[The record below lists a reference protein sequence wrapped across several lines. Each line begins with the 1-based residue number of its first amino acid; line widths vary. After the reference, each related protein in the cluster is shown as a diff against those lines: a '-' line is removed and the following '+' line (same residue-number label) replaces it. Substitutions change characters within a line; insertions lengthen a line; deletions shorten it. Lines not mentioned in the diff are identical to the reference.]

1 MSSDRNVRLET
12 HRFLIESL
20 DLSDSRTSPDIPMP
34 LVYSDDALDCL
45 SMVCRCVSYITKM
58 PPGQPNDGALAAA
71 DLLSRRAS
79 VLFDTRTY
87 DVAGAAVVRALR
99 EDDWTVQELLIPDRP
114 DGGSPVCDTATHAD
128 VIGRMHPA
136 DMVLAAGS
144 GVVNDLGKWAA
155 FDAGVPY
162 VSFATAASMN
172 GYTAANVAATVDGVK
187 TLIRAAAPKAVFAD
201 PRIIREAPF
210 EMTAA
215 GLGDVLAKSV
225 SSADWRMNNLLF
237 GDDYC
242 DETVGLIAEV
252 EPLYLRAPQALA
264 DRQPSAVNAVFDAL
278 LLTGIAMTLAG
289 TSAPASGGEH
299 LISHALDMMAGID
312 GHAHDLH
319 GRQVGVA
326 AILTAELYRR
336 VLAIESPHLVDPPDQ
351 IDRTFWGPLAGA
363 VAQQCADKRLRLAQ
377 AARKLAAGRTWDTLR
392 TSLAPLLR
400 PPEQIRECLQ
410 QAGGAWR
417 GEHLGCDR
425 DRLRAAMGHAH
436 AVRSRFTILDLAIL
450 TGIMPAAADEIVEQW
465 T

>member
-1 MSSDRNVRLET
+1 MSDPPAASAKPV
-12 HRFLIESL
+12 I
-20 DLSDSRTSPDIPMP
+20 
-34 LVYSDDALDCL
+34 VYYSDDVLDRMARLCHGVVTAL
-45 SMVCRCVSYITKM
+45 RAA
-58 PPGQPNDGALAAA
+58 QPKADADGKNAACPT
-71 DLLSRRAS
+71 SRYSAA
-79 VLFDTRTY
+79 VLFDTRTR
-87 DVAGAAVVRALR
+87 DVAGAEVARALR
-99 EDDWTVQELLIPDRP
+99 EYGLMAQEHLIADTP
-114 DGGSPVCDTATHAD
+114 DGQSPVCDMATHDALMGEMFEVD
-128 VIGRMHPA
+128 LV
-136 DMVLAAGS
+136 VSVGS
-144 GVVNDLGKWAA
+144 GVINDLGKWIA
-155 FDAGVPY
+155 FDRQLPFVT
-162 VSFATAASMN
+162 FATAASMN
-172 GYTAANVAATVDGVK
+172 GYTSANVAATVNGVK

-201 PRIIREAPF
+201 PQIIRDAPF

-242 DETVGLIAEV
+242 DETVGLIADV
-252 EPLYLRAPQALA
+252 EPLYLDAPQALA

-312 GHAHDLH
+312 GRAHDLH

-326 AILTAELYRR
+326 TILTAELYRR
-336 VLAIESPHLVDPPDQ
+336 VLAIESPRLVDPPDQ

-363 VAQQCADKRLRLAQ
+363 VAQQYVDKLPRLAQ
-377 AARKLAAGRTWDTLR
+377 AARKLAAGRTWDMLR

-425 DRLRAAMGHAH
+425 DRLRAAMVHAH
-436 AVRSRFTILDLAIL
+436 AIRSRFTILDLAIL

-465 T
+465 A